1 MRRSGDSA
9 ASLTRSVGGMAL
21 AGSHAAI
28 QDDTLQPD
36 TPNPHAAYQTH
47 VDRAA
52 AGPTR
57 NSPDPNDSNAA
68 MFQKNRQPLSP
79 EGTANFDSD
88 EEADS
93 QDAIAGV
100 PLSRYDAASDAPETA
115 PADAPSPG
123 ANSSLGIESPH
134 GTPAQPPAAA
144 VFNRS
149 SSRLDRPNSAF
160 GRPNNS
166 TADDFSFA
174 TTRPSQR
181 DGPAGFT
188 TPTTAPEGV
197 FPPSIAAFRPDVA
210 APYQQGPAPFA
221 TGGNAA
227 AASALSSKQ
236 TMPRGQTVG
245 SGVVASAEFAD
256 LLPRLPPRPVQVRK
270 VSSLEHQCACVM

>member
-28 QDDTLQPD
+28 QDDTIQPD
-36 TPNPHAAYQTH
+36 TPNPKTAYQTH
-47 VDRAA
+47 IDRAA

-57 NSPDPNDSNAA
+57 NSPHHNDSNAA
-68 MFQKNRQPLSP
+68 MFQNKREPLSP

-123 ANSSLGIESPH
+123 ADSQLGLETPN
-134 GTPAQPPAAA
+134 GNPAQPSAAA

-174 TTRPSQR
+174 ITRPSQR
-181 DGPAGFT
+181 DGPAGFR
-188 TPTTAPEGV
+188 TPTTAPDGV
-197 FPPSIAAFRPDVA
+197 SPPSIAAFRPDAA
-210 APYQQGPAPFA
+210 APYQQGQAPFA

-227 AASALSSKQ
+227 AASAFSKQ
-236 TMPRGQTVG
+236 TMPSGQTVG

-256 LLPRLPPRPVQVRK
+256 LLPGLPPRPVQVRK
-270 VSSLEHQCACVM
+270 VSLPEHQHACTM